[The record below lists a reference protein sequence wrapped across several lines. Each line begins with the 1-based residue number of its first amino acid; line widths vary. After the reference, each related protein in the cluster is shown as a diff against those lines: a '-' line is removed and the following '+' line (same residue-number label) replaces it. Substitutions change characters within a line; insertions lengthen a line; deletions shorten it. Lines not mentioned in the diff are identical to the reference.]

1 MRKRICKKAASLAL
15 ALAMAVSVCTTAL
28 ADGDTEQTTTETTS
42 ISEQTKG
49 NGGEDGPSTKAV
61 ENGATLTLDEFNA
74 LTEIPADVTELTVDI
89 GEQTIAK
96 SGNKLVIGSRPT
108 DSNKDA
114 IADYYYHR
122 NVDNLTE
129 EDKTHLVGYQG
140 TSTTDA
146 ILTTDKAG
154 ITLHVKGTINADTVD
169 NPDKLGNDV
178 VQFYLPD
185 KSTVIL
191 DGMTINGTVDFTA
204 FWQQIASEGYNPEST
219 EPHCIDTMEFKSCVI
234 NGAIYKNGGNAR
246 NLIIDGCTFNRFVNP
261 EYASNT
267 NPIWYKNAGSQ
278 DMGWVKTKASNIT
291 IQNCHF
297 YAERPVKV
305 HEQSVEGMTLK
316 VVNNVFEMFTSNSAD
331 VEGEPKYDALMFSNV
346 KGKSGSVEITG
357 NTVTNANA
365 LLTFYKPTNM
375 VMADDATFV
384 VKNNELNNT
393 KIGAVWKSAEEYV
406 PDFVTVIKPATV
418 VISTAAPSVRADD
431 VTDETLIQA
440 AKTVGIFGESVDAV
454 ENSDAV
460 AAVKADAEKT
470 YKNGDNTW
478 NESKLKEA
486 LEGSALAN
494 TDVNKIT
501 LVVVPYLAITPKQT
515 DAKDQLTFA
524 IELLCDL
531 RATTDPDNM
540 TPANTCT
547 ISTTNI
553 SANAPTVTIQLSV
566 GSAFTVD
573 QLTGLYVKHDS
584 TKGVRYY
591 DTTVVNVDS
600 KTIAFENPDGYSD
613 FTVMYSADEAVV
625 DFEGTSKTLNLTSL
639 NDKTLP
645 APAKTENFLGWQFA
659 GVDGTYTELDEALLA
674 KLAAAYKAAGK
685 TLTATAQYKTVEQPT
700 PAPTEAPK
708 PTAAPTAAPTA
719 VPAVTAAP
727 APTAAPAANN
737 KYYTCTACG
746 HHNWTATGEGYKCD
760 TCGHLESAKQL
771 SGYANVKGVYTPQT
785 TGAAQAAKASTIPQT
800 SDDMPIVPIVVIS
813 IAALLGLGVTAYLKK
828 KQN

>member
-74 LTEIPADVTELTVDI
+74 LTAIPEGVTELTVDVGTLDI
-89 GEQTIAK
+89 N
-96 SGNKLVIGSRPT
+96 SGVTFGN
-108 DSNKDA
+108 
-114 IADYYYHR
+114 
-122 NVDNLTE
+122 DNLVDTYLHIAEADKQVDDIVIKDRTQE
-129 EDKTHLVGYQG
+129 EQNRGYVVLRKPKNG
-140 TSTTDA
+140 F
-146 ILTTDKAG
+146 
-154 ITLHVKGTINADTVD
+154 TLHLTGTFKGVERENNLPGSKMAFKVPD
-169 NPDKLGNDV
+169 NTEIVFDHAHIEGAFGVGASWNQPDS
-178 VQFYLPD
+178 F
-185 KSTVIL
+185 S
-191 DGMTINGTVDFTA
+191 
-204 FWQQIASEGYNPEST
+204 
-219 EPHCIDTMEFKSCVI
+219 IDHSVRSVTF
-234 NGAIYKNGGNAR
+234 
-246 NLIIDGCTFNRFVNP
+246 DGCTFDGVWLQNGGFETKSLTIKNCVFNKYDNGNNSNPLWFTNICGGELTIEGNTFHATRPLTLAEQETNGVNIKVINNTFDFS
-261 EYASNT
+261 EYDT
-267 NPIWYKNAGSQ
+267 
-278 DMGWVKTKASNIT
+278 
-291 IQNCHF
+291 
-297 YAERPVKV
+297 
-305 HEQSVEGMTLK
+305 
-316 VVNNVFEMFTSNSAD
+316 NSANKD
-331 VEGEPKYDALMFSNV
+331 GEPKNDAIMMNTATGGLGN
-346 KGKSGSVEITG
+346 VEISG
-357 NTVTNANA
+357 NTLINANA
-365 LLTFYKPTNM
+365 LLSFYTKPTT
-375 VMADDATFV
+375 VTLVEGATFV
-384 VKNNELNNT
+384 IKNNTMN
-393 KIGAVWKSAEEYV
+393 GAKASVQYKSAEEYV

-418 VISTAAPSVRADD
+418 EVSAAASSVRADG

-440 AKTVGIFGESVDAV
+440 AKTVGISGESVDAV

-470 YKNGDNTW
+470 YKDEDNTW
-478 NESKLKEA
+478 NETKLKEA

-540 TPANTCT
+540 TPDNTCT

-566 GSAFTVD
+566 GSAFTAD

-591 DTTVVNVDS
+591 DTTVVNVDN

-674 KLAAAYKAAGK
+674 KLAAAYKAAVVAVDK
-685 TLTATAQYKTVEQPT
+685 
-700 PAPTEAPK
+700 
-708 PTAAPTAAPTA
+708 AA
-719 VPAVTAAP
+719 
-727 APTAAPAANN
+727 
-737 KYYTCTACG
+737 
-746 HHNWTATGEGYKCD
+746 
-760 TCGHLESAKQL
+760 
-771 SGYANVKGVYTPQT
+771 VKGILHKNN
-785 TGAAQAAKASTIPQT
+785 AAHKKSAMTIKLNKL
-800 SDDMPIVPIVVIS
+800 
-813 IAALLGLGVTAYLKK
+813 A
-828 KQN
+828 

>member
-28 ADGDTEQTTTETTS
+28 AEGDTEQTTTETTS

-49 NGGEDGPSTKAV
+49 NGGENGPSTKAV

-74 LTEIPADVTELTVDI
+74 LTEIPADVKELTVNLD
-89 GEQTIAK
+89 GVDLRNGSFDVGNETIADTYRYVNTLDEMREDETK
-96 SGNKLVIGSRPT
+96 FEPHGQGFVVGTHKQGIKLNIVGNIQFSDDAASVNSPANSLTFKIPDASDIVF
-108 DSNKDA
+108 SNA
-114 IADYYYHR
+114 
-122 NVDNLTE
+122 
-129 EDKTHLVGYQG
+129 
-140 TSTTDA
+140 
-146 ILTTDKAG
+146 
-154 ITLHVKGTINADTVD
+154 TLNGFIRIYSSWTQSFASMVKGHKMNSLTLKDCIVNGLWVQNSGA
-169 NPDKLGNDV
+169 PAND
-178 VQFYLPD
+178 
-185 KSTVIL
+185 I
-191 DGMTINGTVDFTA
+191 
-204 FWQQIASEGYNPEST
+204 
-219 EPHCIDTMEFKSCVI
+219 
-234 NGAIYKNGGNAR
+234 
-246 NLIIDGCTFNRFVNP
+246 IIDGCTFNEHKNSVSPND
-261 EYASNT
+261 SS
-267 NPIWYKNAGSQ
+267 PIWIQ
-278 DMGWVKTKASNIT
+278 NIETCSVT
-291 IQNCHF
+291 IQNSNF
-297 YAERPVKV
+297 TMSRPIKV
-305 HEQSVEGMTLK
+305 IE
-316 VVNNVFEMFTSNSAD
+316 NNVLGVSFKAINNTFTLLDNNKD
-331 VEGEPKYDALMFSNV
+331 GSNV
-346 KGKSGSVEITG
+346 KEIAIYITDTKNGDTRGIANPTREQQIGTASLGNVEISG
-357 NTVTNANA
+357 NTVIGGAA
-365 LLTFYKPTNM
+365 LLAFTQEEPLIK
-375 VMADDATFV
+375 MADGATFI
-384 VKNNELNNT
+384 VKDNKLGENVKT
-393 KIGAVWKSAEEYV
+393 SVIWKKGVEYV

-418 VISTAAPSVRADD
+418 AISTAASSVRADD

-440 AKTVGIFGESVDAV
+440 AKTVDISGESVGAV
-454 ENSDAV
+454 KNSDAV
-460 AAVKADAEKT
+460 AAIKTDAEKT
-470 YKNGDNTW
+470 YKNADNTW
-478 NESKLKEA
+478 NETKLKAA
-486 LEGSALAN
+486 LANSALAN

-515 DAKDQLTFA
+515 DAKGRLTFA

-540 TPANTCT
+540 NANNTCT

-591 DTTVVNVDS
+591 DTTVVNVDN

-685 TLTATAQYKTVEQPT
+685 PLTATAQYKTVEQPT

-708 PTAAPTAAPTA
+708 PTAAPTAVPTA
-719 VPAVTAAP
+719 APAATAAP